1 VLKLKRDEA
10 LSNFAFKFNLCHCSM
25 AALENRTL
33 ESKREMDIM
42 VRHNSIIGRF
52 RYIAWVECPYI
63 VAGKASSLRAE
74 KRAPG

>member
-1 VLKLKRDEA
+1 
-10 LSNFAFKFNLCHCSM
+10 M